1 MVTYMPFIYP
11 FIYTSSDTGHVFRR
25 EREERQRS
33 GQDSLE
39 IWVWR
44 TLDLSLWSD
53 DNILLSLK
61 LFYLCVDYL
70 LGGQHIQGGSGSW
83 GQEERAAPKGWL
95 GMKISFEEFAEES
108 VPRQGSTM
116 ARSVSDGC
124 CE

>member
-1 MVTYMPFIYP
+1 MVTYMPFTYP

-25 EREERQRS
+25 EGEERQRS

-116 ARSVSDGC
+116 ARSVSDGR